1 MRISSVT
8 MYDQSTASINRQQS
22 DFLKVSQQIASG
34 RRVVNPSDDPQAAS
48 RAVGVDQS
56 KAVTQQ
62 YADARVSAR
71 NSLSQTESILNSVS
85 DAVTSAKTLLIQASS
100 DTLSD
105 VDRESIASELK
116 GIYETMIG
124 QANAT
129 DGNGRYL
136 FGGYKDNA
144 PPFVKDA
151 DGNVQYQGDSN
162 VREQRVDASRLM
174 SVNNNG
180 ESIFKSVPSG
190 AGYLAESGKFN
201 LNATSNTFDRVA
213 LNEGNVTFRGPQ
225 VRDVNNDDY
234 GSDYRVNFSD
244 NAGVLEYQVQRFDST
259 NGNWETADTNTN
271 ALPSGVWKDAVNDE
285 GSISLEFGGLSI
297 DLEGNPE
304 PGDEILVAQA
314 GSEQH
319 ETNVFKTMEE
329 AIRVLANPADD
340 AAKKADLRNTLNTS
354 MRDLDN
360 ALDNVL
366 TVRAS
371 AGARLNELDV
381 VDAVGSN
388 RMLNYEQT
396 LSDLVDLDYAEAIS
410 EYSLRQVGMQ
420 AAQKAFVDIK
430 GLSLFNYM

>member
-1 MRISSVT
+1 MRISTVT
-8 MYDQSTASINRQQS
+8 MFEQSTASLNRQQG

-48 RAVGVDQS
+48 RAVGVDQA

-62 YADARVSAR
+62 YADSRVSAR
-71 NSLSQTESILNSVS
+71 NSLAQTESILNSVS

-105 VDRESIASELK
+105 VDRQSIASELK

-136 FGGYKDNA
+136 FGGYADNA

-151 DGNVQYQGDSN
+151 DGNVQYKGDSN
-162 VREQRVDASRLM
+162 AREQRVDASRLM
-174 SVNNNG
+174 PVTENG
-180 ESIFKSVPSG
+180 KSIFQSVPSG
-190 AGYLAESGKFN
+190 AGYIAEAVKTNVADGESVR
-201 LNATSNTFDRVA
+201 NAGS
-213 LNEGNVTFRGPQ
+213 VTFSGPQ
-225 VRDVNNDDY
+225 VTDVTDDDY
-234 GSDYRVNFSD
+234 GESYRVVFAD
-244 NAGVLEYQVQRFDST
+244 NPDLASENDFIYQVQRF
-259 NGNWETADTNTN
+259 E
-271 ALPSGVWKDAVNDE
+271 SGAWLTDDDDLVATGEYTGE
-285 GSISLEFGGLSI
+285 GQQLSFGGISISLQGQ
-297 DLEGNPE
+297 PE
-304 PGDEILVAQA
+304 EGDEILVARS
-314 GSEQH
+314 GSEQR
-319 ETNVFKTMEE
+319 EPDLFRTMEE
-329 AIRVLANPADD
+329 AIRVLENPADND
-340 AAKKADLRNTLNTS
+340 TKKADLRNTLNTS

-381 VDAVGSN
+381 IDAVGGN

-396 LSDLVDLDYAEAIS
+396 LSDLVDLDYASAIS
-410 EYSLRQVGMQ
+410 EYSLRQIGLQ
-420 AAQKAFVDIK
+420 ASQKAFVDIK
-430 GLSLFNYM
+430 GMSLFDFMR